1 MKRIKPLQSLSME
14 HHQSL
19 RLAKKC
25 KDILAQT
32 PEEIKIFSQQLQS
45 NFNEQWLKHFKIEEE
60 SIFSVARKKGGEIA
74 SVCQQLE
81 QEHHT
86 MKNLVEKIAAGEYSL
101 LQQFGQLLHDHTR
114 REERELF
121 PMVEAEFTDD
131 ELDNILKFGNNNS

>member
-1 MKRIKPLQSLSME
+1 MKRIKPLQPLSME

-25 KDILAQT
+25 KDILTQT
-32 PEEIKIFSQQLQS
+32 PEEIQSFSQQLQS
-45 NFNEQWLKHFKIEEE
+45 DFNEQWLKHFKIEED

-81 QEHHT
+81 QEHHI
-86 MKNLVEKIAAGEYSL
+86 MADLVEKIAAGDYSL

-131 ELDNILKFGNNNS
+131 ELDNISRYND